1 MKISGRK
8 KTEPQKP
15 PVVGDIAR
23 TVSRPVLDLK
33 KKLPAIQ
40 INKAQITAWW
50 FAHQHKFFIVAS
62 IIIGALVLSSF
73 STGHASVATFYPQ
86 SCLGDWERVDNAQ
99 GAPSLPNE
107 SSPQD
112 FSTDNSARMSGTVSS
127 IYCGSFTGEIP
138 ENANPKTFKLTF
150 SWSVEDKDSSS
161 IRTEPQPFDIPAQGI
176 VIPAQEQDSS
186 TIEQQSVQ
194 ESVPAQ
200 EPSSESATVSFFKHL
215 FTTRVLAQES
225 DPTPPIVSEEVSTQS
240 AQEEAPAVDV
250 SSSAE
255 EVVGTADT
263 IEAQDASVP
272 IEEVVTESSSGTVSD
287 GFMEVSYTLDGT
299 TWNTL
304 GTISRSEWKRASF
317 EIPLEKWENLS
328 TLQVALKTLPTFD
341 ALPTVYLD
349 AVKLDVEYTDM
360 ENVPTK
366 PTVVLKDADSLISGK
381 DGFNPTEDVT
391 FTLETPNYTT
401 EDIKSL
407 VQEGKAD
414 VVKDTAGVLGEKVDD
429 PERTQAIDNAVNT
442 IQQTIDTTKEL
453 ILSPPASLEEPQN
466 EPSPVSML
474 RSLIQPTVAEA
485 QTSNIQT
492 QILDDNGNPADIPVS
507 VVTDTTTGKRRV
519 QIDRPDRSFRPGR
532 YTLVV
537 TVTTPQA
544 ILVSQQDFS
553 WGVLAINTDMSVY
566 RPGTTAYLQMG
577 VLNDGGH
584 TICNADLDLI
594 ITTPSGSV
602 VRKTTDDESIV
613 RAPECGPNNVI
624 SVPDYFAYYTIPGE
638 QGVYTMRLTAHTANG
653 TKQITDTFSVQSDL
667 SIAVART
674 GPTRI
679 YPVALYPMTL
689 RVTSDTA
696 WEGTVTER
704 VPASFDISLP
714 QQSQAYDSVTE
725 DGDTKLIT
733 WDVSISAGETVQ
745 LGYYFNAPDISPEF
759 YLLGPAVMT
768 GTSSFEED
776 RQWQIASDAACN
788 ATATG
793 TWSATASFVNCT
805 GAASGGSGTGNRPGV
820 NDTLTIN
827 SGVVVTAD
835 TTVTIKSLTFAAST
849 VAAGLSVSN
858 GVTFTVTGTTSIPS
872 PGAAVANTITVGGGT
887 SGTFSTAGITITGS
901 ATASRNSVLALSAG
915 STFTTTAGITFA
927 GTAAQAQITNAGAS
941 TINLTGTMSTGGTV
955 TINAGTALNTT
966 GTVTLSRAT
975 TFGILNVNSGTTT
988 MGAVAITY
996 AGLVTVAN
1004 SATLT
1009 TSSATGTKTF
1019 SAGITVNSGGIFDLR
1034 TGSNFAAVTSFG
1046 GNITANGTTFDSGG
1060 GAVTLTGTGTRTISG
1075 SGNVS
1080 LGGTVTVP
1088 TNMTLTNSNTGTVTM
1103 GALTIASPVASN
1115 GLSLT
1120 TGSTT
1125 NVTGAVTYTANATA
1139 NTQTITMNGTANITA
1154 GSLTINRPTSTGQ
1167 SNITCAASA
1176 TGTFATTGAA
1186 TINGASTATATVNIT
1201 MNTCSFT
1208 SGGLLTIAGG
1218 TTGGNITFT
1227 TTTGVLTASAG
1238 VTFTG
1243 TAARNVLNIGSGNF
1257 NLTGTLGSG
1266 GTLTF
1271 DSANTLYTTGTAAIS
1286 GAYTIRNFTVSSGT
1300 TTLNNVAI
1308 TFAGNT
1314 VVSGSLVCASATG
1327 LKTFT
1332 GTVTVNSGGS
1342 FDLSAVATTTRF
1354 DSNITVDSTGTF
1366 NSGTGAVTMGTS
1378 LSLLGA
1384 GNISL
1389 GGTVTVNSGVT
1400 LTNSNTGTV
1409 TMGALTLASP
1419 TASNGLSLTT
1429 GSTTSVTGAITYTA
1443 NATAN
1448 TQTITMNGTAN
1459 ITAGSLTINRP
1470 TSTGQSN
1477 ITCASGATGT
1487 FATSGAMS
1495 LQGANSGITASINL
1509 SMKDCTLSSG
1519 GLITWGGVSGGG
1531 TINVSFDSGTLTAG
1545 AGVNF
1550 VGISSVNFL
1559 TLGANSTLNLTGA
1572 IPANATISAN
1582 ATSTLVATGTSSIT
1596 GAYTFGNLEVPSGTL
1611 SLGGVAITFAGTT
1624 TIDGALAVTSGT
1636 GTKTFTGLVTI
1647 NPGGSFDLSAF
1658 STASVFGGGIT
1669 MNGATFTSGAG
1680 TTTFNT
1686 SQDLAGSSNM
1696 SFGGA
1701 VTIASGATLTNNNT
1715 GLVNFVSSVTGGNA
1729 SSTFATGSGST
1740 TEFDSTV
1747 MSTGTLVPSTST
1759 NTVIYGGSTQ
1769 TIKTPT
1775 TNPYFNLTIATAG
1788 TKSLAA
1794 ATTVSGTT
1802 TVSAGTLDTVSGQN
1816 YAFTTGNLT
1825 ISGTGTVL
1833 GQGATITLTGNWAN
1847 TGTFTAGTSTVVMN
1861 GATTATVSGA
1871 TTFNNL
1877 TITHTAAK
1885 EVQFQTSGSPIFT
1898 VSGLFTVT
1906 GSLGNLIRL
1915 RSDSSGTQWKFH
1927 PTGTASVS
1935 YVDVQDSACESGSIF
1950 LNPTNLTNSGNN
1962 GTCWINASITFSI
1975 SDATIGFGTLSAT
1988 GTRYA
1993 TGDAV
1998 GSGTETEAHT
2008 ITVNTTAPSG
2018 YSLTVRGGSLGKTGY
2033 TIAPIGGTNTAPSIG
2048 SEQFGLRLV
2057 ASGGSGTVSSP
2068 YAASGFAYGANATTT
2083 SQVASASSGDGVD
2096 TTYSARYMCNISPTT
2111 PAGSYATD
2119 LTYVVTGNF

>member
-1 MKISGRK
+1 
-8 KTEPQKP
+8 
-15 PVVGDIAR
+15 
-23 TVSRPVLDLK
+23 
-33 KKLPAIQ
+33 
-40 INKAQITAWW
+40 
-50 FAHQHKFFIVAS
+50 
-62 IIIGALVLSSF
+62 
-73 STGHASVATFYPQ
+73 
-86 SCLGDWERVDNAQ
+86 
-99 GAPSLPNE
+99 
-107 SSPQD
+107 
-112 FSTDNSARMSGTVSS
+112 
-127 IYCGSFTGEIP
+127 
-138 ENANPKTFKLTF
+138 
-150 SWSVEDKDSSS
+150 
-161 IRTEPQPFDIPAQGI
+161 
-176 VIPAQEQDSS
+176 
-186 TIEQQSVQ
+186 
-194 ESVPAQ
+194 
-200 EPSSESATVSFFKHL
+200 
-215 FTTRVLAQES
+215 
-225 DPTPPIVSEEVSTQS
+225 
-240 AQEEAPAVDV
+240 
-250 SSSAE
+250 
-255 EVVGTADT
+255 
-263 IEAQDASVP
+263 
-272 IEEVVTESSSGTVSD
+272 
-287 GFMEVSYTLDGT
+287 
-299 TWNTL
+299 
-304 GTISRSEWKRASF
+304 
-317 EIPLEKWENLS
+317 
-328 TLQVALKTLPTFD
+328 
-341 ALPTVYLD
+341 
-349 AVKLDVEYTDM
+349 
-360 ENVPTK
+360 
-366 PTVVLKDADSLISGK
+366 
-381 DGFNPTEDVT
+381 
-391 FTLETPNYTT
+391 
-401 EDIKSL
+401 
-407 VQEGKAD
+407 
-414 VVKDTAGVLGEKVDD
+414 
-429 PERTQAIDNAVNT
+429 
-442 IQQTIDTTKEL
+442 
-453 ILSPPASLEEPQN
+453 
-466 EPSPVSML
+466 
-474 RSLIQPTVAEA
+474 
-485 QTSNIQT
+485 
-492 QILDDNGNPADIPVS
+492 
-507 VVTDTTTGKRRV
+507 
-519 QIDRPDRSFRPGR
+519 
-532 YTLVV
+532 
-537 TVTTPQA
+537 
-544 ILVSQQDFS
+544 
-553 WGVLAINTDMSVY
+553 
-566 RPGTTAYLQMG
+566 
-577 VLNDGGH
+577 
-584 TICNADLDLI
+584 
-594 ITTPSGSV
+594 
-602 VRKTTDDESIV
+602 
-613 RAPECGPNNVI
+613 
-624 SVPDYFAYYTIPGE
+624 
-638 QGVYTMRLTAHTANG
+638 
-653 TKQITDTFSVQSDL
+653 
-667 SIAVART
+667 
-674 GPTRI
+674 
-679 YPVALYPMTL
+679 
-689 RVTSDTA
+689 
-696 WEGTVTER
+696 
-704 VPASFDISLP
+704 
-714 QQSQAYDSVTE
+714 
-725 DGDTKLIT
+725 
-733 WDVSISAGETVQ
+733 
-745 LGYYFNAPDISPEF
+745 
-759 YLLGPAVMT
+759 
-768 GTSSFEED
+768 
-776 RQWQIASDAACN
+776 
-788 ATATG
+788 
-793 TWSATASFVNCT
+793 
-805 GAASGGSGTGNRPGV
+805 
-820 NDTLTIN
+820 
-827 SGVVVTAD
+827 
-835 TTVTIKSLTFAAST
+835 
-849 VAAGLSVSN
+849 
-858 GVTFTVTGTTSIPS
+858 
-872 PGAAVANTITVGGGT
+872 
-887 SGTFSTAGITITGS
+887 
-901 ATASRNSVLALSAG
+901 
-915 STFTTTAGITFA
+915 
-927 GTAAQAQITNAGAS
+927 
-941 TINLTGTMSTGGTV
+941 
-955 TINAGTALNTT
+955 
-966 GTVTLSRAT
+966 
-975 TFGILNVNSGTTT
+975 

-996 AGLVTVAN
+996 AGAVTVASGATLNVN
-1004 SATLT
+1004 SATGAKVFNST
-1009 TSSATGTKTF
+1009 V
-1019 SAGITVNSGGIFDLR
+1019 TVNSTGVFDLK
-1034 TGSNFAAVTSFG
+1034 TGSNFATAATFA

-1080 LGGTVTVP
+1080 LGGTVTIP

-1103 GALTIASPVASN
+1103 GALTLASPTASN

-1125 NVTGAVTYTANATA
+1125 SVTGAITYTANATA

-1154 GSLTINRPTSTGQ
+1154 GSLTINRPTTNAGQ
-1167 SNITCAASA
+1167 SNITCASGA

-1186 TINGASTATATVNIT
+1186 TINGASTATATVSIT

-1218 TTGGNITFT
+1218 STGGNITFT

-1238 VTFTG
+1238 ITFTG

-1257 NLTGTLGSG
+1257 NLSGTMGSG
-1266 GTLTF
+1266 GTVTIN
-1271 DSANTLYTTGTAAIS
+1271 SANTLFTTGTAAIS
-1286 GAYTIRNFTVSSGT
+1286 GAYTFANFTVSSGT
-1300 TTLNNVAI
+1300 TTLNGVAI
-1308 TFAGNT
+1308 IFSGNT
-1314 VVSGSLVCASATG
+1314 SITGSLASGSATG

-1332 GTVTVNSGGS
+1332 GTVTVNPGGS
-1342 FDLSAVATTTRF
+1342 FNLSAFATTTRF
-1354 DSNITVDSTGTF
+1354 DNDITVGSGDTF
-1366 NSGTGAVTMGTS
+1366 NSGTGAVTIGTS
-1378 LSLLGA
+1378 LDLLGD
-1384 GNISL
+1384 GNVSL
-1389 GGTVTVNSGVT
+1389 GGTVTIPSGVT

-1470 TSTGQSN
+1470 TTNAGQSN

-1487 FATSGAMS
+1487 FATNGTMS

-1624 TIDGALAVTSGT
+1624 TIDGALAVTSAT

-1696 SFGGA
+1696 LFGGA

-1825 ISGTGTVL
+1825 IGGTGTVL
-1833 GQGATITLTGNWAN
+1833 GRAATITVSGNWSN
-1847 TGTFTAGTSTVVMN
+1847 SGTFTQGTSTVVFS
-1861 GATTATVSGA
+1861 GGTTALVTGA
-1871 TTFNNL
+1871 TTFANL
-1877 TITHTAAK
+1877 TITHTGVK
-1885 EVQFQTSGSPIFT
+1885 EIQFETAGGPIFAVT
-1898 VSGLFTVT
+1898 GTFTAT
-1906 GSLGNLIRL
+1906 GSLGNLIKI
-1915 RSDSSGTQWKFH
+1915 RSDNPGTRWKFN
-1927 PTGTASVS
+1927 PTGSASVN
-1935 YVDVQDSACESGSIF
+1935 YVDVQDSGCESGAIY
-1950 LNPTNLTNSGNN
+1950 LNPTNITNSGNN

-1975 SDATIGFGTLSAT
+1975 SDATIGFGALSAT

>member
-1 MKISGRK
+1 
-8 KTEPQKP
+8 
-15 PVVGDIAR
+15 
-23 TVSRPVLDLK
+23 
-33 KKLPAIQ
+33 
-40 INKAQITAWW
+40 
-50 FAHQHKFFIVAS
+50 
-62 IIIGALVLSSF
+62 
-73 STGHASVATFYPQ
+73 
-86 SCLGDWERVDNAQ
+86 
-99 GAPSLPNE
+99 
-107 SSPQD
+107 
-112 FSTDNSARMSGTVSS
+112 MSGTVSS

-138 ENANPKTFKLTF
+138 ENTNPKTFKLTF

-200 EPSSESATVSFFKHL
+200 EPATESTTVSFFKHL

-225 DPTPPIVSEEVSTQS
+225 DQVSQDSPTIEGESTSALDTNSSTEGSTDTVNVSDTTAPESTQEAIVSS
-240 AQEEAPAVDV
+240 ATD
-250 SSSAE
+250 
-255 EVVGTADT
+255 
-263 IEAQDASVP
+263 
-272 IEEVVTESSSGTVSD
+272 TVSD
-287 GFMEVSYTLDGT
+287 GFMEVSYTLDGS

-341 ALPTVYLD
+341 TLPTVYLD

-360 ENVPTK
+360 EHVPTK

-401 EDIKSL
+401 EDIKTL

-414 VVKDTAGVLGEKVDD
+414 VVKDTAGVLGEKVED
-429 PERTQAIDNAVNT
+429 PEHTQAIDEVVQT
-442 IQQTIDTTKEL
+442 IQETIDTSKEL
-453 ILSPPASLEEPQN
+453 ILPPPTPLEQSQSES
-466 EPSPVSML
+466 SPVSL
-474 RSLIQPTVAEA
+474 LKSLLTPTVAEA
-485 QTSNIQT
+485 QTSNVEA
-492 QILDDNGNPADIPVS
+492 QILDDNGAPTDIPVA
-507 VVTDTTTGKRRV
+507 VITDTTTGKRRV
-519 QIDRPDRSFRPGR
+519 QIDRPDRSFRPGK

-566 RPGTTAYLQMG
+566 RPGATAYLQMG

-584 TICNADLDLI
+584 TICDADLDLVI
-594 ITTPSGSV
+594 STPSGTV
-602 VRKTTDDESIV
+602 VSKSTDDGSIV

-733 WDVSISAGETVQ
+733 WNVSVAAGETAQ
-745 LGYYFNAPDISPEF
+745 LGYYFDAPDISPEF
-759 YLLGPAVMT
+759 YLLGPAIVT
-768 GTSSFEED
+768 GDGVSFEEQ

-788 ATATG
+788 ATGSG
-793 TWSATASFVNCT
+793 TWSATASFTSCT

-820 NDTLTIN
+820 NDDLTIN
-827 SGVVVTAD
+827 SGVTVTAD

-849 VAAGLSVSN
+849 VAARLTVNN
-858 GVTFTVTGTTSIPS
+858 GVTFTVSGTTSIPS

-901 ATASRNSVLALSAG
+901 ATSGRNSVLALSAG
-915 STFTTTAGITFA
+915 STFTTTAGITFS

-941 TINLTGTMSTGGTV
+941 TINLTGTMSAGGTV

-996 AGLVTVAN
+996 AGAVTVA
-1004 SATLT
+1004 SGATLT
-1009 TSSATGTKTF
+1009 VSSATGTKTF
-1019 SAGITVNSGGIFDLR
+1019 SSTVTVNSTGVFNLK
-1034 TGSNFAAVTSFG
+1034 TGSNFATVTSFG
-1046 GNITANGTTFDSGG
+1046 GDITANGTTFDSGG

-1088 TNMTLTNSNTGTVTM
+1088 TNMTLTNSNTGTVTI

-1125 NVTGAVTYTANATA
+1125 SVTGAITYTANAKA
-1139 NTQTITMNGTANITA
+1139 NSQTITMNGTANITA
-1154 GSLTINRPTSTGQ
+1154 GSLTINRPTTNGGQ

-1271 DSANTLYTTGTAAIS
+1271 DSANTLVTTGTAAIS
-1286 GAYTIRNFTVSSGT
+1286 GAYTFRHFNVSSGT
-1300 TTLNNVAI
+1300 TTLNNIAI

-1314 VVSGSLVCASATG
+1314 TVSGSLVSGSATG

-1332 GTVTVNSGGS
+1332 GTITVNTGGS
-1342 FDLSAVATTTRF
+1342 FDLSAFATTTRF
-1354 DSNITVDSTGTF
+1354 DNNISVASTGTF

-1378 LSLLGA
+1378 LSLLGE
-1384 GNISL
+1384 GNMSL
-1389 GGTVTVNSGVT
+1389 GGTVTINSGVT

-1429 GSTTSVTGAITYTA
+1429 GSTTNVTGAVTYTA

-1459 ITAGSLTINRP
+1459 ITVGGTTTVNRP

-1477 ITCASGATGT
+1477 ITCAVGASGTYTATG
-1487 FATSGAMS
+1487 GMS
-1495 LQGANSGITASINL
+1495 LQGGTSGVTATINVN
-1509 SMKDCTLSSG
+1509 MADCSLVSTAL
-1519 GLITWGGVSGGG
+1519 LTWGGVSGGG
-1531 TINVSFDSGTLTAG
+1531 LINISVDQGT
-1545 AGVNF
+1545 
-1550 VGISSVNFL
+1550 L
-1559 TLGANSTLNLTGA
+1559 TLGAGANFVGSASVNNLTLGSGSTFNLTGTL
-1572 IPANATISAN
+1572 PSLGTLSVDP
-1582 ATSTLVATGTSSIT
+1582 TSTLVATGSSTIS
-1596 GAYTFGNLEVPSGTL
+1596 GAYTFGNLSVPSGTL
-1611 SLGGVAITFAGTT
+1611 SLAGVAVTFAGTT
-1624 TIDGALAVTSGT
+1624 TIDGTLNSVTAAT

-1647 NPGGSFDLSAF
+1647 DPGAVFDMSPVNPVTS
-1658 STASVFGGGIT
+1658 FGGGIT
-1669 MNGATFTSGAG
+1669 MNG
-1680 TTTFNT
+1680 TTFNSGSGAT
-1686 SQDLAGSSNM
+1686 VFSANQNIAGSSNM

-1701 VTIASGATLTNNNT
+1701 VTISSDVTVTNNNT
-1715 GLVNFVSSVTGGNA
+1715 GTVNFASSVTGGNA

-1747 MSTGTLVPSTST
+1747 MSTGLLVPSTST
-1759 NTVIYGGSTQ
+1759 NTVIYGGGTQ
-1769 TIKTPT
+1769 TIKVPT
-1775 TNPYFNLTIATAG
+1775 TNPYFNLTISTAG
-1788 TKSLAA
+1788 VKSLAA

-1816 YAFTTGNLT
+1816 YAFNTGNLT

-1833 GQGATITLTGNWAN
+1833 GQGATITLTGNWSN

-1906 GSLGNLIRL
+1906 GSSGNLIKL
-1915 RSDSSGTQWKFH
+1915 RSDSSGTQWKFN

-1935 YVDVQDSACESGSIF
+1935 YVDVQDGGCESGSIY
-1950 LNPTNLTNSGNN
+1950 LNPSNFTNSGNN
-1962 GTCWINASITFSI
+1962 GACWVASAITFSI
-1975 SDATIGFGTLSAT
+1975 SASDATIGFGQLSPT

-1993 TGDAV
+1993 TGDEV

-2008 ITVNTTAPSG
+2008 ITINTSAPSG
-2018 YSLTVRGGSLGKTGY
+2018 YSLTVRGKSLSKVGH
-2033 TIAPIGGTNTAPSIG
+2033 TITAIGGTNTSPSVG
-2048 SEQFGLRLV
+2048 TEQFGIRMT
-2057 ASGGSGTVSSP
+2057 ASGGSGAVVSP
-2068 YAASGFAYGANATTT
+2068 YAAAGFAYDATETT
-2083 SQVASASSGDGVD
+2083 PSLVASSATASAD
-2096 TTYSARYMCNISPTT
+2096 TTYSVRYMCNIAPTT
-2111 PAGSYATD
+2111 PAGDYATD